1 MPVNYASK
9 FSPLVDEA
17 FEKEALTN
25 SIVNNAYDWT
35 GVSTVNVYSIPT
47 VSLTDYTI
55 TGSNR
60 YGDPAELENSVQ
72 TLTITQDKAFTF
84 TIDKKSEQDTL
95 STMDAAQALGRQ
107 IRQVVIPTVDKY
119 RLAKLDAEAPASHV
133 VVETVTKSNA
143 YEEFLDV
150 QKILDDD
157 LAPMG
162 GRIVFVTPAFYNFIK
177 LDSSFVKAGDLA
189 TRIAITGQVGAIDG
203 VPVVAVPTSYLP
215 TNVDFIITNPI
226 VMPAPVKLAEYKI
239 HDDAPGISGWLVE
252 GRIRHDAFVL
262 SQKANAIGVHRSSA
276 RPASST

>member
-1 MPVNYASK
+1 MAVNYASK

-239 HDDAPGISGWLVE
+239 HDDAPGISGRL
-252 GRIRHDAFVL
+252 A
-262 SQKANAIGVHRSSA
+262 A
-276 RPASST
+276 